1 MGGKDKAKA
10 EFEKIYVQ
18 TSRKIFRA
26 AAAGSRSL
34 SDAEDVFQETYTD
47 LLIQLRRNA
56 EIKDPE
62 NYLITVL
69 RRKLWR
75 NSHSPEKN
83 FLAGQII
90 DFSDEEESLP
100 DEIDIEESIITEELY
115 DEIASRLKAK
125 DETVR
130 QIFYLYYQLEM
141 TLPEIAEQLDMPLN
155 TVKSK
160 LYRTLKEFRKLYGGV

>member
-1 MGGKDKAKA
+1 MD
-10 EFEKIYVQ
+10 
-18 TSRKIFRA
+18 
-26 AAAGSRSL
+26 
-34 SDAEDVFQETYTD
+34 
-47 LLIQLRRNA
+47 
-56 EIKDPE
+56 
-62 NYLITVL
+62 
-69 RRKLWR
+69 
-75 NSHSPEKN
+75 
-83 FLAGQII
+83 
-90 DFSDEEESLP
+90 